1 MNFDEIFAKID
12 SGKPKTRDDR
22 VLIIDSLNSFL
33 RVWASIPTISNNG
46 EHVGG
51 ILGFLRSVGS
61 NIRDFNPSRCILVF
75 DGSGGSLRRRK
86 LFPEYKQNRKNKNQ
100 FRRDQYSSS
109 EDEKI
114 SMRRQMSRIL
124 EYLEH
129 LPVQVICVDNIEADD
144 TIAYLTMQYFEPK
157 GSKVRIV
164 STDRDFLQLVSENVE
179 VYSPVKKKLYTPIEI
194 EKEFKFKPNN
204 YLLYRTIDGDDSD
217 GIPGVNGIGIKTL
230 LKEFPELSDKDLD
243 LEYLLSK
250 SKMKL
255 EEGIKSKGQKPK
267 KIFQSL
273 IDNTELLERNYKLM
287 QLQDTDISLNS
298 KMMILNKLESNVN
311 KINKIELRR
320 FIAEDYLTNE
330 FKNLDSWLQT
340 TFTTLNLWAKWK

>member
-1 MNFDEIFAKID
+1 MNFDEIFAKIESQKSND
-12 SGKPKTRDDR
+12 KNDR
-22 VLIIDSLNSFL
+22 VLIIDSLNTFIRIFS
-33 RVWASIPTISNNG
+33 SIPTISNNG

-51 ILGFLRSVGS
+51 ILGFLRSIGS
-61 NIRDFNPSRCILVF
+61 NIRDFRPSRCILVF
-75 DGSGGSLRRRK
+75 DGAGGSLRRKK
-86 LFPEYKQNRKNKNQ
+86 LFPDYKKGRSKGQ
-100 FRRDQYSSS
+100 FRRDQYTSVEEESL
-109 EDEKI
+109 

-255 EEGIKSKGQKPK
+255 EEGIKYKGQKPK

-311 KINKIELRR
+311 KINKIELRK

-330 FKNLDSWLQT
+330 FKNLDNWLQT
-340 TFTTLNLWAKWK
+340 TFSTLNLWAQK

>member
-1 MNFDEIFAKID
+1 MNFDEIFAKIEA
-12 SGKPKTRDDR
+12 GKPKTKDDR
-22 VLIIDSLNSFL
+22 ILIIDSLNSYL

-51 ILGFLRSVGS
+51 ILGFLRSIGS
-61 NIRDFNPSRCILVF
+61 NIRDYNPSRCILVF
-75 DGSGGSLRRRK
+75 DGSGGSLRRKK
-86 LFPEYKQNRKNKNQ
+86 LFPEYKAGRTNNNQ
-100 FRRDQYSSS
+100 MRRDQYSTP
-109 EDEKI
+109 EEERL

-164 STDRDFLQLVSENVE
+164 STDRDFLQLISDNVE
-179 VYSPVKKKLYTPIEI
+179 VYSPVKKKLYAPKDIEA
-194 EKEFKFKPNN
+194 EFKFRPNN
-204 YLLYRTIDGDDSD
+204 YLLYRTIDGDGSD
-217 GIPGVNGIGIKTL
+217 GIPGVNGIGLKTL
-230 LKEFPELSDKDLD
+230 LKEFPELAEKDLD
-243 LEYLLSK
+243 LEYLLAQSK
-250 SKMKL
+250 KRL
-255 EEGIKSKGQKPK
+255 EEEKKPK
-267 KIFQSL
+267 KIFQNL

-298 KMMILNKLESNVN
+298 KMIILNRLESEVN
-311 KINKIELRR
+311 KINKAELRK

-330 FKNLDSWLQT
+330 FKNLDTWLQT
-340 TFTTLNLWAKWK
+340 TFSTLNLWAK

>member
-22 VLIIDSLNSFL
+22 VLIVDSLNSFL

-100 FRRDQYSSS
+100 FRRDQYSSA

-144 TIAYLTMQYFEPK
+144 TIAYLTMQYFEPT

-164 STDRDFLQLVSENVE
+164 STDRDFLQLVSDNVE
-179 VYSPVKKKLYTPIEI
+179 VYSPVKKKLYTPSILE
-194 EKEFKFKPNN
+194 EEFKFKPNN
-204 YLLYRTIDGDDSD
+204 YLLYRTIDGDGSD

-230 LKEFPELSDKDLD
+230 LKEFPELSEKDLD

-250 SKMKL
+250 SKIKL
-255 EEGIKSKGQKPK
+255 EEEKKPK
-267 KIFQSL
+267 KIFQNL

-298 KMMILNKLESNVN
+298 KMLILNKLESEVTKVN
-311 KINKIELRR
+311 KAELRR

-330 FKNLDSWLQT
+330 FKNLDNWLQT
-340 TFTTLNLWAKWK
+340 TFSTLNLWAQTK

>member
-12 SGKPKTRDDR
+12 SEKAKDKNDR
-22 VLIIDSLNSFL
+22 VLIIDSLNSFI

-51 ILGFLRSVGS
+51 ILGFLRSIGS

-75 DGSGGSLRRRK
+75 DGSGGSLRRKK
-86 LFPEYKQNRKNKNQ
+86 LFPEYKAGRTNNNQ
-100 FRRDQYSSS
+100 MRRDQYSTP
-109 EDEKI
+109 EEERL

-164 STDRDFLQLVSENVE
+164 STDRDFLQLVSDNVE
-179 VYSPVKKKLYTPIEI
+179 VYSPVKKKLYTPSILE
-194 EKEFKFKPNN
+194 EEFKFRPNN
-204 YLLYRTIDGDDSD
+204 YLLYRTIDGDNSD
-217 GIPGVNGIGIKTL
+217 GIPGVNGIGLKTL
-230 LKEFPELSDKDLD
+230 LKEFPELSEKDLD
-243 LEYLLSK
+243 LEYLLTQSK
-250 SKMKL
+250 LRVEESK
-255 EEGIKSKGQKPK
+255 KPK
-267 KIFQSL
+267 KIFQL
-273 IDNTELLERNYKLM
+273 LLDNEDILERNYKLM
-287 QLQDTDISLNS
+287 QLQDTDISTNS
-298 KMMILNKLESNVN
+298 KMIILNRLESEVN
-311 KINKIELRR
+311 RINKAELRR

-330 FKNLDSWLQT
+330 FKNLDTWLQT
-340 TFTTLNLWAKWK
+340 TFSTLNLWTNGRK